1 MATALRVAIVEDHDD
16 LRNELADLFI
26 ANRHTVLTFPD
37 AESLRRISDL
47 FDLYIVDI
55 GLPGED
61 GLSLAHWLRQ
71 KNQQARIFILSAHD
85 ENKKRIQSFR
95 VGVELFLTKP
105 IDPDQL
111 MDVVSMISADADGRA
126 QVDQEFSLELA
137 NGILRGPSSA
147 IKLSSSEAT
156 LVKRLVELRQLPLS
170 VKDVA
175 EALNVAPDQMN
186 TGTLEAR
193 VSILRKKFMEIGATR
208 NIIAS
213 VRRYGYKLNA
223 KISLR

>member
-1 MATALRVAIVEDHDD
+1 
-16 LRNELADLFI
+16 
-26 ANRHTVLTFPD
+26 
-37 AESLRRISDL
+37 
-47 FDLYIVDI
+47 
-55 GLPGED
+55 
-61 GLSLAHWLRQ
+61 
-71 KNQQARIFILSAHD
+71 
-85 ENKKRIQSFR
+85 
-95 VGVELFLTKP
+95 
-105 IDPDQL
+105 
-111 MDVVSMISADADGRA
+111 MDVVSMISADADGRV

-213 VRRYGYKLNA
+213 VRKYGYKLNA